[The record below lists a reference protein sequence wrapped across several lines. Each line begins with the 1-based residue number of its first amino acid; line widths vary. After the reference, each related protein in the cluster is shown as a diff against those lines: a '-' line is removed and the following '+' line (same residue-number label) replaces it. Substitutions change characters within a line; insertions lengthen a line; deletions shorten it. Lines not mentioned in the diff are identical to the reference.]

1 MLGKQRSF
9 LESELPEVPELLSKR
24 KLWHHRSRR
33 GFSDQNPIGCSPS
46 KSSTATKR
54 AHNQSIFYSPHPL
67 THSITPLAAAL
78 LLPLSQQLSRVLQL
92 AKCYTAA
99 WSWRR
104 AKQTVLNYHWLVFK
118 NQYILC
124 YYIHTFEY
132 VCNTFLDVVVNCC
145 TWYAFSYQILHFG
158 RFQVWVWKPEKSSVI
173 FGLETGIFKPAFCF
187 LFSIQK
193 FKFGSVLVV
202 VLKHSG
208 SSRFCKEDPRYRSS
222 I

>member
-118 NQYILC
+118 NQYILW

-132 VCNTFLDVVVNCC
+132 LCMQHVLFLDVVVNCC
-145 TWYAFSYQILHFG
+145 TWYAFSYQILHFS
-158 RFQVWVWKPEKSSVI
+158 RFQVWVWKPGKSSVI
-173 FGLETGIFKPAFCF
+173 FGLKDPVF
-187 LFSIQK
+187 LRRFFGNFSTFFQ
-193 FKFGSVLVV
+193 
-202 VLKHSG
+202 
-208 SSRFCKEDPRYRSS
+208 FCKEDPVFLRSFFWQF
-222 I
+222 

>member
-78 LLPLSQQLSRVLQL
+78 LLPLSQQLSRVL
-92 AKCYTAA
+92 TAA
-99 WSWRR
+99 S
-104 AKQTVLNYHWLVFK
+104 QMLHSSMVLTSSETD
-118 NQYILC
+118 C
-124 YYIHTFEY
+124 FELSLIGFQKSIY
-132 VCNTFLDVVVNCC
+132 FV
-145 TWYAFSYQILHFG
+145 ILHTY
-158 RFQVWVWKPEKSSVI
+158 I
-173 FGLETGIFKPAFCF
+173 
-187 LFSIQK
+187 
-193 FKFGSVLVV
+193 
-202 VLKHSG
+202 
-208 SSRFCKEDPRYRSS
+208 
-222 I
+222 

>member
-46 KSSTATKR
+46 KSSTTTKR

-118 NQYILC
+118 NQYILW
-124 YYIHTFEY
+124 YYISTYIWICMQHVFG
-132 VCNTFLDVVVNCC
+132 CGSKLLHMICFQLSNF
-145 TWYAFSYQILHFG
+145 AF
-158 RFQVWVWKPEKSSVI
+158 
-173 FGLETGIFKPAFCF
+173 
-187 LFSIQK
+187 
-193 FKFGSVLVV
+193 
-202 VLKHSG
+202 
-208 SSRFCKEDPRYRSS
+208 
-222 I
+222 

>member
-1 MLGKQRSF
+1 MQRSF
-9 LESELPEVPELLSKR
+9 LESKLPEVPELLSKR

-46 KSSTATKR
+46 KSSTTTKR

-104 AKQTVLNYHWLVFK
+104 VKQTVLNYHWLVFK

-124 YYIHTFEY
+124 YYIHLNMQHVLFQ
-132 VCNTFLDVVVNCC
+132 DVAVNCC
-145 TWYAFSYQILHFG
+145 LFFVLSAI
-158 RFQVWVWKPEKSSVI
+158 K
-173 FGLETGIFKPAFCF
+173 
-187 LFSIQK
+187 FSI
-193 FKFGSVLVV
+193 FIIILGSFQ
-202 VLKHSG
+202 
-208 SSRFCKEDPRYRSS
+208 R
-222 I
+222 